1 VAVFCAPTCTRKSVK
16 ADGELTSVRPREAS
30 TLPGRRIR
38 KNTVPVSA
46 VPIAD
51 TARRALAF
59 APVSCRTLFAVS
71 PGSATTRAPLEA
83 FQPSF
88 PSMVPVAT
96 ELKDWVWV
104 KAGDGSTVRS
114 VAGATKIE
122 SR

>member
-1 VAVFCAPTCTRKSVK
+1 MNAV
-16 ADGELTSVRPREAS
+16 GELTSVRPSEAS

-46 VPIAD
+46 VPIPG

-59 APVSCRTLFAVS
+59 APASCRTLFAPS
-71 PGSATTRAPLEA
+71 PGSATTFTPPEV

-88 PSMVPVAT
+88 PSMPPVA
-96 ELKDWVWV
+96 EEPKDRVWV
-104 KAGDGSTVRS
+104 KAGDGSTIRS
-114 VAGATKIE
+114 AAGATKIE